1 MQQDY
6 GFLRESPLFEALDD
20 TAINRLV
27 EVAQIRE
34 FKPKEVVIQ
43 LGADGDSVFLLYD
56 GSVSVS
62 TTGKFG
68 EEIALKTFNE
78 RGAFFGEVV
87 LVDPGPR
94 SATVTAETAA
104 VLLELTTEGFGIVFD
119 EVADA
124 ERVVLR
130 NIARVLAQRLRN
142 ANELLAIR

>member
-20 TAINRLV
+20 AAINRLG

-34 FKPKEVVIQ
+34 FKPKEVIVQ
-43 LGADGDSVFLLYD
+43 AGADGDSVFLLYD

-62 TTGKFG
+62 MTGKLG
-68 EEIALKTFNE
+68 EEIALKTLNE

-87 LVDPGPR
+87 LVDPGAR

-104 VLLELTTEGFGIVFD
+104 VLLELTIEGLGTVFE

-130 NIARVLAQRLRN
+130 NVARVLAQRLRN
-142 ANELLAIR
+142 SNELLAAR